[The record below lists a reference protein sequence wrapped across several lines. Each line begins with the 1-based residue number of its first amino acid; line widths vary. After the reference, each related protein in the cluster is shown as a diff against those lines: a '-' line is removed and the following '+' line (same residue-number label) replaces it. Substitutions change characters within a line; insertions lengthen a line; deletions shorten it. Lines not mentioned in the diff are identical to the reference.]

1 MLGLVDCFYNN
12 YLLRGSQNYQ
22 SIIKTLPGFPGNLPF
37 KLETGYIGVGQL
49 DEVQLFYYFVES
61 EGNPQ
66 EDPLLLWLTGGPGC
80 SGFSALVYEIG
91 PLSFNYA
98 KSRVKPT
105 LELNPYSWT
114 KVASIIFLDA
124 PVGTGFS
131 YATTSQAYQS
141 SDTNQGAAN
150 YEFLRKWLLDH
161 PEFQSNRLYIAGDTY
176 SGKIVPLVVQ
186 EIVNGN
192 DAGRNP
198 NMNLV
203 GYVLGNPV
211 TDEAKDTNSRFKYA
225 YFTGLISEEVYE
237 TGKRNCKGNYTYAE
251 PNNTACAVVLQVY
264 EQCIEKINLMQI
276 LEPFCG
282 YLSPKPSKLERAE
295 SALMED
301 PIDIHTSRSPWC
313 RTYNYIPSYA
323 WLNDKMVQK
332 ALHIREGTI
341 ENWVRCNT
349 SLLYTKDLTSSFGL
363 HRNLT
368 EKGLKVLI
376 YSGDQDIS
384 VPFLSTMAWIEALNL
399 TIEYDWN
406 PWFLDGQVAGYW
418 MEYYRNMYMLTYA
431 TIKGGGHTAPEYKP
445 KECFAM
451 IDRWLGFFSSLVGFN
466 LSNNFTLFK

>member
-264 EQCIEKINLMQI
+264 EQ
-276 LEPFCG
+276 
-282 YLSPKPSKLERAE
+282 
-295 SALMED
+295 
-301 PIDIHTSRSPWC
+301 
-313 RTYNYIPSYA
+313 TYNYIPSYA